1 MGKNSLLAVLTI
13 LVWAFFWPGSDY
25 QNWIRPI
32 AWGRNHGAPYLLLLF
47 FSIGAVLW
55 VPKDGDASPPSWPR
69 LLFAGTGFLS
79 SLAWVA
85 ALFIVSIC
93 ALFCARAGFHP
104 IPASP
109 ASKKWERAL
118 EGGLI
123 GLLLLSALFAVF
135 RSPAGENKNGS
146 GYPAQAAFE
155 EGNQLR
161 ALYLT
166 RKWAAEQGEPPAEA
180 MLFLSRVV
188 WYMGSFEE
196 AMRIA
201 SSLEQTGR
209 TPEIR
214 KSAGELIRLW
224 KPIMAGNREGE

>member
-1 MGKNSLLAVLTI
+1 MGKNCLLAVLAI
-13 LVWAFFWPGSDY
+13 LVWTFFWPGSGY
-25 QNWIRPI
+25 QNWVKPI

-47 FSIGAVLW
+47 FSIGAILW
-55 VPKDGDASPPSWPR
+55 LPNHENPNPLSWPR
-69 LLFAGTGFLS
+69 LLFAGIGFLS

-85 ALFIVSIC
+85 ALFLVSI
-93 ALFCARAGFHP
+93 AAIFFVRT
-104 IPASP
+104 PAQP
-109 ASKKWERAL
+109 GPTSKKRGRSL

-123 GLLLLSALFAVF
+123 GLLLLSAFTAVF
-135 RSPAGENKNGS
+135 WPASDKSRNGTD
-146 GYPAQAAFE
+146 YMAQAAFE
-155 EGNQLR
+155 EGNRLR
-161 ALYLT
+161 ALYLA

-180 MLFLSRVV
+180 MLFLSRVA
-188 WYMGSFEE
+188 WSLGSFDE

-224 KPIMAGNREGE
+224 KPLISGNREGG